1 MITNDEFS
9 RLSHYDQGD
18 YINEIFKQNGLDEP
32 LEWDIH
38 GYWVERKT
46 NLVFTIKTYVS
57 KFNNVLQ
64 GGLFSD

>member
-1 MITNDEFS
+1 MITHDEFS
-9 RLSHYDQGD
+9 RLSRYDQGD

-38 GYWVERKT
+38 GYWIERKT
-46 NLVFTIKTYVS
+46 NLVFTIKTYAS
-57 KFNNVLQ
+57 KFDRVLQ